1 LCLFNRKQHK
11 DQSLLPSP
19 KKLSVSPRL
28 HAQNYGKL
36 IMCKRLFQRISEIPD
51 DPVELHLMYSQ
62 SVHSVVQVSGNLK
75 RFTSWFMKI
84 RATMKP
90 VSPLDM
96 SNLSSFPRFVFV
108 YMCVCVCV
116 CVCVFV
122 CGLFSGAQQWLEFLL
137 GLNPH
142 DSAFKYECQPSSHF
156 LYFQLDEYMVPIHIA
171 LHLAGIQ
178 AQVEFDDFEEDKLY
192 R

>member
-1 LCLFNRKQHK
+1 KQHK

-62 SVHSVVQVSGNLK
+62 SVHSVVQ
-75 RFTSWFMKI
+75 
-84 RATMKP
+84 
-90 VSPLDM
+90 
-96 SNLSSFPRFVFV
+96 
-108 YMCVCVCV
+108 
-116 CVCVFV
+116 
-122 CGLFSGAQQWLEFLL
+122 
-137 GLNPH
+137 
-142 DSAFKYECQPSSHF
+142 
-156 LYFQLDEYMVPIHIA
+156 LDEYMVPIHIA